1 MPEIGEGKREEG
13 GGEREKGGG
22 KEKGYEQ
29 GKIRARENTNEGGYD
44 RGYKRRMDQVPG
56 EERGEGRL

>member
-1 MPEIGEGKREEG
+1 VPEIGEGKREEG

-29 GKIRARENTNEGGYD
+29 GKIRGRERRREG
-44 RGYKRRMDQVPG
+44 
-56 EERGEGRL
+56 